1 MDWWR
6 RPHLHRPRRSFEIR
20 WSISKAYTTKLVNM
34 GYAKSFL
41 RPVGIRILLLT
52 FRYVLLYPKP
62 SYQAHAHVAR
72 TICSLNTLRSRTDY
86 ISRDFISGP
95 DAKNSTRSKEVS
107 PTGKKWNVVEDI
119 LNIEQA
125 LERILITSTNS
136 PNSTDSMARISTVFQ
151 VSTSGRSTSTN
162 SRRPLKFEAVSTK
175 SAKIRNGLKLAAI
188 WDIAG
193 RSCRLFPPH

>member
-1 MDWWR
+1 MDWWKR
-6 RPHLHRPRRSFEIR
+6 LHLHRPRRSFEIR
-20 WSISKAYTTKLVNM
+20 WSTSKAYTTKLVNM
-34 GYAKSFL
+34 GYAKSSL

-72 TICSLNTLRSRTDY
+72 TICSLRSRTDY
-86 ISRDFISGP
+86 ISRDSISGP

-107 PTGKKWNVVEDI
+107 PLVKVWNVVEDI
-119 LNIEQA
+119 LNIKQA
-125 LERILITSTNS
+125 LERILITSINS
-136 PNSTDSMARISTVFQ
+136 PNSTDSMARISTVFRA
-151 VSTSGRSTSTN
+151 STSGRSTSTN
-162 SRRPLKFEAVSTK
+162 SKRPLKFEAVSTK